1 MIKVVQTIGLENG
14 ADINDYYY
22 FKTKNGKIGLWN
34 VDVEAWWIINQQ
46 DTEFYVDATP
56 FHYGCTLKELN
67 DYVREKYDGDEI
79 TGMSNT
85 GYRIDL
91 LEE

>member
-14 ADINDYYY
+14 KDINDYYY
-22 FKTKNGKIGLWN
+22 FKTKNNRIGLWN
-34 VDVEAWWIINQQ
+34 VDVETWWIINQQ

-56 FHYGCTLKELN
+56 FHYNCTLKELN
-67 DYVREKYDGDEI
+67 DYIREKYDGDEI
-79 TGMSNT
+79 IGMSNT

>member
-14 ADINDYYY
+14 NDINDYYY
-22 FKTKNGKIGLWN
+22 FKTKNNRIGLWN

-46 DTEFYVDATP
+46 DTEFFVDATP
-56 FHYGCTLKELN
+56 FHYNCTLKELN
-67 DYVREKYDGDEI
+67 DYIREKYDGDEI
-79 TGMSNT
+79 IGMSNV